1 MPELP
6 EVETV
11 ARGLQA
17 RVAGRRIISVTL
29 RQTDFMDD
37 PVAIEQELPG
47 RIIERVERFGK
58 FMLLRLTTVREGT
71 EKIAT
76 ESQSDRGREGKKKEF
91 EEADGRGGAARR
103 TNETPG
109 GAASEAGKNSSGDRE
124 DGRALLVHLGMTG
137 NLAPHF
143 AEQPLVK
150 HTHATFV
157 LDDGRE
163 LRYTDPRRFGR
174 MAYLSGE
181 TLAAELLRF
190 GADPLLATAEEFAA
204 RIRGSK
210 ARIKALLLDQSVL
223 RGVGNI
229 YADESLWKAKIHPA
243 KKGGQ
248 LKRAETDRLLAA
260 LQKILRKAIEMR
272 GSSIS
277 DFVDAEGIAGDYQQH
292 HKAYG
297 RDGKKCFRCG
307 KTIWWMVVAGR
318 SSHFCPMC
326 QRAPRGMR
334 QLRRSVLRDADAPEK
349 RRQAAAPERTPRE
362 MTGRGKKAKRA
373 ARVATSKR

>member
-1 MPELP
+1 
-6 EVETV
+6 V
-11 ARGLQA
+11 
-17 RVAGRRIISVTL
+17 SVTL

-47 RIIERVERFGK
+47 RTIERIERFGK
-58 FMLLRLTTVREGT
+58 IMLLRLTAIEQQR
-71 EKIAT
+71 EKITT
-76 ESQSDRGREGKKKEF
+76 ESQRQREKDGKRTGLEKANGRQGTARMNEAPCSAAGDVGK
-91 EEADGRGGAARR
+91 D
-103 TNETPG
+103 T
-109 GAASEAGKNSSGDRE
+109 SSGGE
-124 DGRALLVHLGMTG
+124 NARALLVHLGMTG
-137 NLAPHF
+137 SLAPHF
-143 AEQPLVK
+143 AEQPVVK

-163 LRYTDPRRFGR
+163 LRYVDPRRFGR

-190 GADPLLATAEEFAA
+190 GADPLLVSADEFAA

-210 ARIKALLLDQSVL
+210 ARIKALLLNQSAL

-243 KKGGQ
+243 KPGAQ
-248 LKRAETDRLLAA
+248 LKREETDRLLAA
-260 LQKILRKAIEMR
+260 LQKILCKAIEMR

-307 KTIWWMVVAGR
+307 AKIRWMVVAGR
-318 SSHFCPMC
+318 SSHYCAVC
-326 QRAPRGMR
+326 QRAPRGMT
-334 QLRRSVLRDADAPEK
+334 K
-349 RRQAAAPERTPRE
+349 RR
-362 MTGRGKKAKRA
+362 KKTKRA
-373 ARVATSKR
+373 RRVGTSKR